1 MQIISTTNQKNYKII
16 TNRQLAIERAIS
28 NSNEN
33 DTILILGKG
42 AERYIVSENIINFSD
57 IEYVKS
63 LNNKN
68 E

>member
-1 MQIISTTNQKNYKII
+1 MCIRDSYKII

>member
-1 MQIISTTNQKNYKII
+1 MFVLIEYSIKNAYSTTI
-16 TNRQLAIERAIS
+16 LW
-28 NSNEN
+28 EN

>member
-1 MQIISTTNQKNYKII
+1 MISTTTYENYKII
-16 TNRQLAIERAIS
+16 TNRQLAIEQAIS
-28 NSNEN
+28 NSNAN

-42 AERYIVSENIINFSD
+42 AERYIISENIINFSD

-63 LNNKN
+63 LKNNN